1 METIQFRRGPKAE
14 YDALPDRDKDKN
26 DFYIVGGNGE
36 PLTMYIGDEMVQD
49 VIEEGIIVTSDF
61 GSYASGVFIRPG
73 TPVTEVLKNMLCK
86 EMFPTFKVPTA
97 SISAHSEVPS
107 GYEFVNKFV
116 TIPKI
121 SLSIASGLFVSEWP
135 QPTPS
140 YTSTNAILAESAL
153 KGFVGY
159 STVTGN
165 VYFSD
170 IYANINSQSVRI
182 IPGTN
187 SVTISGS
194 YKYVSPTN
202 NPVSNLLN
210 ECPGCK
216 WQNGIAYADPKT
228 ISCTGVYRI
237 YSNAA
242 VENPDGDGE
251 QAVTTTNQPTV
262 NVSLTGKYDT
272 WTTNNTFVLKLGF
285 SPMVASNPQS
295 CRVIDLPENVKIES
309 QYGYGLAVYDVNASF
324 NYNTQ
329 VIHDNIRYNRF
340 VYGNE
345 TIGANTFQITCKV
358 YDKNQYVQ

>member
-49 VIEEGIIVTSDF
+49 VIEEGIVVTSDF
-61 GSYASGVFIRPG
+61 GSYASGVTIRPG

-97 SISAHSEVPS
+97 SISAYSEVPS
-107 GYEFVNKFV
+107 GYEFVDKSV

-121 SLSIASGLFVSEWP
+121 RLSIASGLFVSEWP

-159 STVTGN
+159 STVGN
-165 VYFSD
+165 ASFSD
-170 IYANINSQSVRI
+170 TYAVINSQSVRI

-202 NPVSNLLN
+202 NPVSNLRN

-216 WQNGIAYADPKT
+216 WQNGTAYADPKT

-251 QAVTTTNQPTV
+251 QAVNGAKNQPTV

-285 SPMVASNPQS
+285 SQMVASNTQS
-295 CRVIDLPENVKIES
+295 YRVIDLPENVKIES
-309 QYGYGLAVYDVNASF
+309 QYGYGLAGYDLNASF
-324 NYNTQ
+324 NHVGQVTYN
-329 VIHDNIRYNRF
+329 NITYNRF